1 MLSCTSVLKTGLTP
15 SASGSAYLEFETPK
29 STAGSKPL
37 ASRAPALKLTC
48 TVHGPRPLPR
58 SAPFS
63 PQLLLSARIKFA
75 SFADRQRK
83 GYIPNATERDLATH
97 LETAL
102 RGVLI
107 GDRWPKSGVDVV
119 IIVLEGEEDDPWHKG
134 QLSESGRTSCWGLM
148 SVLSGCITV
157 ASAAII
163 DAGIDCIDLVT
174 GGVAAIVR
182 QPTAPPQLLLDPCT
196 LDHEG
201 IFAACVI
208 GYLQAKD
215 EITEL
220 WTAGNMMALTNSNGA
235 TAVGFEPL
243 IDQAVEAAVAAR
255 LVLIEAL
262 KKSAE
267 VKVQTGRNSHLKD
280 PER

>member
-1 MLSCTSVLKTGLTP
+1 MHLVLKTGLTP
-15 SASGSAYLEFETPK
+15 SASGSAYFELEPSK
-29 STAGSKPL
+29 STGASKSL

-75 SFADRQRK
+75 PFADRQRRD
-83 GYIPNATERDLATH
+83 YIPNANERDLAAH

-107 GDRWPKSGVDVV
+107 GEKWPKSGVDVV
-119 IIVLEGEEDDPWHKG
+119 ITVLEGEEDDSWNEG
-134 QLSESGRTSCWGLM
+134 QLSESGRKRCWGLM
-148 SVLSGCITV
+148 STLSGCITV

-182 QPTAPPQLLLDPCT
+182 QSTAPPQVYLDPCPS
-196 LDHEG
+196 DHEA
-201 IFAACVI
+201 IITACVI
-208 GYLQAKD
+208 GYSKNKD

-220 WTAGNMMALTNSNGA
+220 WTTGNVTALENNDGA
-235 TAVGFEPL
+235 SIVGFDPL
-243 IDQAVEAAVAAR
+243 VDQAVEAAVAAR
-255 LVLIEAL
+255 LVLIEAI
-262 KKSAE
+262 KESVE
-267 VKVQTGRNSHLKD
+267 VKTPTGRNGEPQDGAS
-280 PER
+280 